1 MREEVE
7 NGIKRNLR
15 SLTKAPSFRIQ
26 AIDEEPSLKLNF
38 SRNLALPMFTG
49 TKITDADGNYLQ
61 VFLDDTRGSTS
72 NAKVSLPHPIK
83 IEIVVL
89 DGDFPPDGDLNK
101 WTIDEFNRN
110 VLKER
115 AGKRP
120 LLAAGELSV
129 VMRDGVCSFGEIEFT
144 DNSSWIRSRRFRL
157 GARVV
162 AQGTGNAQGVRIRP
176 AMTEPFVVKDHRGEC
191 EFFFISH
198 SLI

>member
-1 MREEVE
+1 MHEEVE
-7 NGIKRNLR
+7 NGIRRNLR

-26 AIDEEPSLKLNF
+26 AIDEEPSLQLTFPQKL
-38 SRNLALPMFTG
+38 APTMFTG
-49 TKITDADGNYLQ
+49 TKITYEDGNPLQ
-61 VFLDDTRGSTS
+61 VFLVDTRGVPT
-72 NAKVSLPHPIK
+72 SLPHPIK

-89 DGDFPPDGDLNK
+89 DGDFPPGGDLDK

-110 VLKER
+110 VVKER

-129 VMRDGVCSFGEIEFT
+129 VMRDGVCSLGEIEFT

-162 AQGTGNAQGVRIRP
+162 VQGTGNAQDVRIRP
-176 AMTEPFVVKDHRGEC
+176 AMTDSFVVKDHRGEC